1 MPTFTNFR
9 NDEPILTVYIQ
20 YVRTN
25 KESPCVQQNWT
36 LAAKYYLQIN
46 SCSIG
51 AAPKKILCFKK
62 HDNYHISKRVDK
74 SDNSGKIFNKE
85 YCYNVRIV
93 FIYEIVTF
101 FRVTV
106 FSKSRH
112 RKMYLNILYK

>member
-46 SCSIG
+46 SCS
-51 AAPKKILCFKK
+51 KENLKNMT
-62 HDNYHISKRVDK
+62 NYHISKRVDK
-74 SDNSGKIFNKE
+74 SGNSGKTNKE
-85 YCYNVRIV
+85 YCYNVRIL
-93 FIYEIVTF
+93 FIYEIFTF
-101 FRVTV
+101 FHVTV

-112 RKMYLNILYK
+112 RKMYWNILYK